1 MSLPDQPVQPWRP
14 SVSLWV
20 IALSVMLPTI
30 MEVLDTTMANVALPN
45 MAGNLSASE
54 DEATWV
60 LTSYL
65 VSNAI
70 VLPMTGWLAVRL
82 GRKRFLLG
90 CVVLF
95 TLASA
100 WCGAAT
106 SMPMLIMARILQ
118 GAAGGALQPMS
129 QSILMESAPP
139 AKRGVAMA
147 IFGLGVVVA
156 PVIGPTLGGWVTD
169 NYSWRWMFYI
179 NLPIGVLAFMMCQ
192 AFVEDPPYLLEARK
206 RIGGVDYIGFGIMA
220 VWLATLQIVLDK
232 GQQEDWFEA
241 PWILWFS
248 VVSAISMLAFIV
260 WELRAKHPIVNLR
273 VFKNAN
279 FAIGTAMMTL
289 LGMVLYATITLQPLF
304 LQGLMGYSALDS
316 GLALSPRGI
325 GAIVS
330 MMVVGKLIGKVD
342 SRILIGVGFVILS
355 GASLHFAGIN
365 LDITQAD
372 IIWPNVVMGLSLGL
386 IFVPLTTT
394 AMGGLPVEQMGNGS
408 GIFNLMRNIGGGI
421 GISIVTTMISRDAQT
436 HQTLLCAN
444 MSPTN
449 PRFQQYLHDITAF
462 MAQNCDPVQAK
473 MKALA
478 VLQGLLG
485 QQAALMAYIDNF
497 RFLGIL
503 SLICIPAVLIL
514 RRPRTPAGD
523 IPMH

>member
-1 MSLPDQPVQPWRP
+1 MSQTAQPWRP
-14 SVSLWV
+14 SVNLWV
-20 IALSVMLPTI
+20 IAMSVMLPTI
-30 MEVLDTTMANVALPN
+30 MEVLDTTMANVALPH

-70 VLPMTGWLAVRL
+70 VLPMTGWLSVRM
-82 GRKRFLLG
+82 GRKRFLLT

-95 TLASA
+95 TMASA
-100 WCGAAT
+100 MCGAAT
-106 SMPMLIMARILQ
+106 SMPMLILARILQ
-118 GAAGGALQPMS
+118 GAAGGALQPLS

-139 AKRGVAMA
+139 EKRGVAMA

-179 NLPIGVLAFMMCQ
+179 NLPVGVLAYLMCQ
-192 AFVEDPPYLLEARK
+192 TFVEDPPYLAEARK
-206 RIGGVDYIGFGIMA
+206 RMASVDYIGFAIMA
-220 VWLATLQIVLDK
+220 VWLTTLQIVLDK
-232 GQQEDWFEA
+232 GQREDWFEA

-248 VVSAISMLAFIV
+248 VLSAVSMLAFIV
-260 WELRAKHPIVNLR
+260 WELKAEHPIVNLR

-279 FAIGTAMMTL
+279 FATGTAMMTL

-325 GAIVS
+325 GAIIS
-330 MMVVGKLIGKVD
+330 MMIVGKLIGKVD
-342 SRILIGVGFVILS
+342 SRILIGIGFTIL
-355 GASLHFAGIN
+355 AATSLHFAGIN
-365 LDITQAD
+365 LDITSAH
-372 IIWPNVVMGLSLGL
+372 IAWPNVIMGLSLGL

-394 AMGGLPVEQMGNGS
+394 AMGGLPVEQMGNAS
-408 GIFNLMRNIGGGI
+408 GIFNLMRNIGGGV

-436 HQTLLCAN
+436 HQNILCAN
-444 MSPTN
+444 MAPTN
-449 PRFQQYLHDITAF
+449 PVFQQYLHSITAF
-462 MAQNCDPVQAK
+462 MAQSCDPVLAK
-473 MKALA
+473 AKALG

-497 RFLGIL
+497 RLLGII
-503 SLICIPAVLIL
+503 SIICIPGVLIL
-514 RRPRTPAGD
+514 RRAAKPAAD
-523 IPMH
+523 VPMH